1 MSSYLYRLGNQLKS
15 QGLSNTLKDLWSSRR
30 LKAGT
35 LRGVDSFGNRYYEA
49 DVEHFIRH
57 RWVIYSNKQY
67 DASQIPPEWHMWIHH
82 IADEAPQS
90 RPQDVEQVES
100 LSQEEK
106 WLKPHRE
113 NQTWTS
119 KRYMPPGS
127 FYRQE
132 RKDYLHYEPW
142 VPTQKK

>member
-1 MSSYLYRLGNQLKS
+1 MSSYLYRLGSQLRA
-15 QGLSNTLKDLWSSRR
+15 QGLASTLRDLWFSRR

-35 LRGVDSFGNRYYEA
+35 LKGVDAFGNRYYEA

-67 DASQIPPEWHMWIHH
+67 DASQIPPEWHVWIHH
-82 IADEAPQS
+82 ISDHPPESKADEVPHE
-90 RPQDVEQVES
+90 V
-100 LSQEEK
+100 SQEEK

-132 RKDYLHYEPW
+132 RQAYRHYEPW
-142 VPTQKK
+142 VPKK